1 MKKIIILIVLVSFFI
16 AGYSCPPF
24 YFHVTHDGTSPLT
37 FRIEDMNNPSNAIQV
52 LSTPTPD
59 GRYSVSAQGFSGT
72 LGHPCGVNFGNNI
85 CYKIKCTTG
94 SANADYLIL
103 KFNGLNPNNAIFDY
117 DVTTGSFSL
126 RANSAGNP
134 NAYTYK
140 IGSPNLPMPLC
151 ATCYDMAYI
160 YDNYLVTDG
169 INQYNQPTPAPSF
182 FSIPFL
188 ETNGVIII
196 ESTTIYAT
204 AMVRLDANPLNGSIQ
219 LFPGFSTQLGATFVA
234 QPLDGCGVLIPH

>member
-1 MKKIIILIVLVSFFI
+1 MKNVIILIVLISFFK
-16 AGYSCPPF
+16 AGDCCPTF
-24 YFHVTHDGTSPLT
+24 YFHVTHDGGTPLT

-72 LGHPCGVNFGNNI
+72 LGHPCGINFGNNI

-94 SANADYLIL
+94 STNADYLIV

-117 DVTTGSFSL
+117 DVLNGIFSIRAGSL
-126 RANSAGNP
+126 GNT

-140 IGSPNLPMPLC
+140 ISNPNLPTPLC
-151 ATCYDMAYI
+151 ATCYEMAYI
-160 YDNYLVTDG
+160 YNNYLVTDG
-169 INQYNQPTPAPSF
+169 VDQYNQPTPAPIF
-182 FSIPFL
+182 FTTPFL

-196 ESTTIYAT
+196 ESTTISAIAT
-204 AMVRLDANPLNGSIQ
+204 VRLDANPLNGSIQ

-234 QPLDGCGVLIPH
+234 QALDGCGVLIPH